1 METVQDQSDD
11 PRELERKIEQAT
23 RIASRA
29 ADQTTIERL
38 RAWIEDLKQRLRQRR
53 EAKRIKQQII
63 QRAQE
68 IWEQNGTSLWPRLG
82 VLASG
87 GVRDRQERLGRMP
100 RPACMTHSPL
110 RRATE
115 KFLQSMS
122 AAIVMLHRGAARQA
136 NPSGCLCFAAV
147 G

>member
-68 IWEQNGTSLWPRLG
+68 ILGAERTSLWPRLG

-87 GVRDRQERLGRMP
+87 GVRDQRAGLGVNGSPGRLA
-100 RPACMTHSPL
+100 RPQRRDINELLSRWSWMFMTRSH
-110 RRATE
+110 RR
-115 KFLQSMS
+115 
-122 AAIVMLHRGAARQA
+122 
-136 NPSGCLCFAAV
+136 
-147 G
+147 